1 LRQATIRRAEF
12 TPQDLYDRPN
22 HIGLRRA
29 LEAAGVIFIHEERQR
44 QAGGAVRSNQ
54 KIGLVGM
61 PGPEHRR

>member
-1 LRQATIRRAEF
+1 MRQATIRGAEF
-12 TPQDLYDRPN
+12 TPQDLHYRPN

-29 LEAAGVIFIHEERQR
+29 LEAAGVIFVYEEPQR
-44 QAGGAVRSNQ
+44 RARGAVRSN